1 MGRFID
7 FTYDGNIDEL
17 SGEVS
22 DRLPLEDV
30 DIQFQL
36 DEGFFDIF
44 TVLDTD
50 EISSW
55 VYDTAMDNFIL
66 QADQLG
72 IRAEGDFFVRI
83 EEIVSLRGD
92 GTYRY
97 TFDRYGSWLL
107 LGSSELTYDF
117 EEIDASVVEGYV
129 SKMRVVLESIPG
141 VEILD

>member
-7 FTYDGNIDEL
+7 FTYDGTIDEL
-17 SGEVS
+17 SSEVS

-44 TVLDTD
+44 TVLDNA

-66 QADQLG
+66 QADKLG
-72 IRAEGDFFVRI
+72 IPAEGDFFVRI
-83 EEIVSLRGD
+83 EEIVSSL
-92 GTYRY
+92 
-97 TFDRYGSWLL
+97 W
-107 LGSSELTYDF
+107 
-117 EEIDASVVEGYV
+117 VVV
-129 SKMRVVLESIPG
+129 VIRV
-141 VEILD
+141 